1 MDSDPVTRSK
11 SSSWCEHLRHIP
23 WSIDGEGGASMGTDS
38 RPTLMVYEGPTL
50 SVYERPTL
58 TVAGSFKK
66 ATGLG
71 CSGPRDQLFQKQ
83 CV

>member
-1 MDSDPVTRSK
+1 VKEVYR
-11 SSSWCEHLRHIP
+11 L
-23 WSIDGEGGASMGTDS
+23 ATDS
-38 RPTLMVYEGPTL
+38 RPALVVQDRAML

-58 TVAGSFKK
+58 TAAGSFKK

-71 CSGPRDQLFQKQ
+71 CSGPRDQLFNQQ

>member
-1 MDSDPVTRSK
+1 
-11 SSSWCEHLRHIP
+11 
-23 WSIDGEGGASMGTDS
+23 MGSHD
-38 RPTLMVYEGPTL
+38 RPTLMVYESPKL

-58 TVAGSFKK
+58 TAAGSFKK

-71 CSGPRDQLFQKQ
+71 CSGPRDQLFHQQ

>member
-1 MDSDPVTRSK
+1 MS
-11 SSSWCEHLRHIP
+11 
-23 WSIDGEGGASMGTDS
+23 TDS
-38 RPTLMVYEGPTL
+38 CPTPKVDERPTLT
-50 SVYERPTL
+50 VYERPTL

-71 CSGPRDQLFQKQ
+71 CTGPRDHLFNKQ